1 MQISVGLTM
10 VLSFV
15 TTNIVSMRAGP
26 VIREMTVVTSVM
38 RKIVQVKLLD
48 QILTHFILM
57 DYPMNIDTISMEK
70 CILYFKGFVSQNFYK
85 MMYFCP

>member
-26 VIREMTVVTSVM
+26 VIREMTVGTSAM
-38 RKIVQVKLLD
+38 RKTVQVKLLD
-48 QILTHFILM
+48 QL
-57 DYPMNIDTISMEK
+57 NINPFHSDGLIHT
-70 CILYFKGFVSQNFYK
+70 Y
-85 MMYFCP
+85 

>member
-26 VIREMTVVTSVM
+26 AIREMTVATSVM

-57 DYPMNIDTISMEK
+57 DYPIHINTVSME
-70 CILYFKGFVSQNFYK
+70 
-85 MMYFCP
+85 